1 MIPTSHEV
9 PSYPGGQ
16 SHNSTVD
23 AIFLPAEE
31 WSAASMLTPSSL
43 DVTEIKLLT
52 HRIRQKYMC
61 SWIQQC
67 ILTLFSLLAF
77 FFCLFKN
84 KEVFIVI
91 YFFLKYVCR
100 LVTIFVHHVR
110 ETMVRHTLIKIDK
123 NFSQHCIRRRKT
135 IPVQQAACSNLHY
148 NCI

>member
-1 MIPTSHEV
+1 MILTSHEV

-16 SHNSTVD
+16 SHNSTAD
-23 AIFLPAEE
+23 ATFLPAEE
-31 WSAASMLTPSSL
+31 WSAASILTPSSL

-52 HRIRQKYMC
+52 QRIRQKYMC
-61 SWIQQC
+61 TCMQQC
-67 ILTLFSLLAF
+67 IRTLFSLLTF
-77 FFCLFKN
+77 FLFKN

-91 YFFLKYVCR
+91 YFFLNYVCR

-123 NFSQHCIRRRKT
+123 NFSQHCIRRRKA

-148 NCI
+148 SCI